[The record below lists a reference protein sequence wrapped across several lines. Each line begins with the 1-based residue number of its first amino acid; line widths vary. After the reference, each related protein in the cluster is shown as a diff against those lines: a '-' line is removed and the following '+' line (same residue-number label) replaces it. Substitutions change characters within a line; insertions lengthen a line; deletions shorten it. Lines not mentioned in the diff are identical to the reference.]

1 MKQDE
6 LYKRIGA
13 KIRDAREKA
22 KLSQRA
28 LAEAVGYETS
38 TAISLIESGDRRV
51 AIDDLDKIAKVL
63 LVTPK
68 YLLGHEE
75 QKADIKYALRADKHL
90 TPEDKKQI
98 LNFIEFVKTIKNAKR
113 TG

>member
-6 LYKRIGA
+6 LYKKIGA

-22 KLSQRA
+22 ELSQRA

-51 AIDDLDKIAKVL
+51 AIDDLNKIAKVL
-63 LVTPK
+63 RVTPK

-75 QKADIKYALRADKHL
+75 QKPDIKYALRADKTL
-90 TPEDKKQI
+90 SDEDEKQI
-98 LNFIEFVKTIKNAKR
+98 LNFIEFVKTNKNAKR